1 MFSSDYRV
9 GALLARVR
17 TLYSDVDIRID
28 REHLLAASCTPFRW
42 RVRPGPKR
50 DESARA
56 PTNAK
61 NRPEGRFQAVLS
73 PHHVGKVTPR
83 SNNEISPVADAPHDV
98 WAQLFADFTNWRYLG
113 KTPFE
118 FERLIGQLPDPVDT
132 PEATPP
138 GIFSVARRLG
148 AEGVA
153 RLIVA
158 YESGTPTT
166 QLTRDF
172 GIAKGSVLRLLEQ
185 NGVAMRQQPIPAE
198 LIPKAAE
205 LYNEGLSLTAV
216 SDRLG
221 VNRSTLFHAFRR
233 AGVTMRPTTGGRSRA

>member
-1 MFSSDYRV
+1 MAD
-9 GALLARVR
+9 
-17 TLYSDVDIRID
+17 D
-28 REHLLAASCTPFRW
+28 RHET
-42 RVRPGPKR
+42 
-50 DESARA
+50 
-56 PTNAK
+56 
-61 NRPEGRFQAVLS
+61 
-73 PHHVGKVTPR
+73 
-83 SNNEISPVADAPHDV
+83 
-98 WAQLFADFTNWRYLG
+98 WAQLFADFTDWRYLG

-132 PEATPP
+132 PEVTPP

-153 RLIVA
+153 RLIAA
-158 YESGTPTT
+158 YEAGTPTT

-185 NGVAMRQQPIPAE
+185 NGVAMRQQPIPVE

-221 VNRSTLFHAFRR
+221 VNRSTLFHAQESRCGPQPEVGLAPRR
-233 AGVTMRPTTGGRSRA
+233 RVRDDPSRAAWAFHRLVPKRDAKPAPLLGVVMVEAKAKCPLLKMERQAFYHIIGPRVIRVDIHGNLA